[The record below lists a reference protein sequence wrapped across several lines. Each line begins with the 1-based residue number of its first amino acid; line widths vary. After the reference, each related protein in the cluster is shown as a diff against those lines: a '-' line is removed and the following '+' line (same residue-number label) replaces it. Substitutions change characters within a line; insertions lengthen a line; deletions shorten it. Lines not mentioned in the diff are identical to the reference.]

1 MKKYYCITI
10 LALLIVTLLQGYN
23 VSLQYKD
30 YIYNETDKIN
40 SALRISVDIEYA
52 IRAHKSYNPNK
63 DGKQRVYYKQMS
75 EEDFL
80 KAKPKKED
88 VIRFDEINVQDLRDK
103 GIAETE
109 AEAMGLL
116 TKDRTTAKGNPI
128 NLAKLSQ
135 IFKKN
140 LNEDFTYTLLILD
153 ENKKVIKSFGQ
164 TNNIESWQA
173 SKPIAIGLKP
183 VRFVQAVVDIT
194 PSSFIINSIWTL
206 ASTILLALIIVFCVG
221 YQMTAIRYKE
231 DLLRNREVSLHGTVH
246 DLKAPLASILLKLG
260 FIKDYIMDADLQ
272 EMITSSERQIKNLA
286 NTIKTI
292 LITSKASESK
302 LVINKEQIDIIEL
315 TKQAQEQIDIN
326 YASKPH
332 TIGIHDHR
340 EEKALVYADKYLI
353 ENVMH
358 NLMENAVKY
367 SDKEANVE
375 VNIKQD
381 EHFTI
386 ISVSDHGVGIDKK
399 YQKKIFEQFYR
410 IPATHHKSG
419 YGIGLAMVKYAVKA
433 HGGAIKVVSELGKG
447 STFTFTL
454 PLNEKQQIVMG
465 KEQDKTL

>member
-1 MKKYYCITI
+1 MKRYYSITI
-10 LALLIVTLLQGYN
+10 LAIIVITLLQGYN
-23 VSLQYKD
+23 ISLQYKD
-30 YIYNETDKIN
+30 YLHYKIEKIN
-40 SALRISVDIEYA
+40 SVFKVAIDEEYA
-52 IRAHKSYNPNK
+52 IRAHKNYNPHK
-63 DGKQRVYYKQMS
+63 DGKQRLYTKIMTD
-75 EEDFL
+75 EDFI

-88 VIRFDEINVQDLRDK
+88 VIRFDEINIQDLRDK

-116 TKDRTTAKGNPI
+116 TKDILTTKGNPI
-128 NLAKLSQ
+128 NLKKLSQ

-140 LNEDFTYTLLILD
+140 LNEDFSYTLLILD
-153 ENKKVIKSFGQ
+153 ENKKVIKSYGQ
-164 TNNIESWQA
+164 TKDIETWQA
-173 SKPIAIGLKP
+173 SKPIGIGLKP
-183 VRFVQAVVDIT
+183 IRFIQAKVDISS
-194 PSSFIINSIWTL
+194 SSFIRNSIETL
-206 ASTILLALIIVFCVG
+206 VATILLALIIVFCVG

-260 FIKDYIMDADLQ
+260 FIKDCIKDADLQ

-302 LVINKEQIDIIEL
+302 LVINKEQVDIIEL
-315 TKQAQEQIDIN
+315 TQQAQEQIDIN

-332 TIGIHDHR
+332 AIGIHDHR
-340 EEKALVYADKYLI
+340 EENALVYADKYLI

-433 HGGAIKVVSELGKG
+433 HGGTIKVVSEPGKG

-454 PLNEKQQIVMG
+454 PLN
-465 KEQDKTL
+465 

>member
-1 MKKYYCITI
+1 MKKYYCITL
-10 LALLIVTLLQGYN
+10 LAFIVVILLQGYN
-23 VSLQYKD
+23 ISLQYKG
-30 YIYNETDKIN
+30 YINNKTDKVN
-40 SALRISVDIEYA
+40 STLKIAIDEEYA
-52 IRAHKSYNPNK
+52 YRAHKNKFSQK

-80 KAKPKKED
+80 KAKPKKEN
-88 VIRFDEINVQDLRDK
+88 IINLDEINIQDLRVR

-109 AEAMGLL
+109 ADALGLL
-116 TKDRTTAKGNPI
+116 SKDIFTAKGNPI

-140 LNEDFTYTLLILD
+140 LNEGFTYTLLILD
-153 ENKKVIKSFGQ
+153 ENKKSIKSYGQ
-164 TNNIESWQA
+164 TKDIETWQA

-183 VRFVQAVVDIT
+183 IRFVQARVDIT

-221 YQMTAIRYKE
+221 YQMTAIRNKE

-260 FIKDYIMDADLQ
+260 FIKDYIKDADLQ

-302 LVINKEQIDIIEL
+302 LVINKEQVDIIEL
-315 TKQAQEQIDIN
+315 TQQAQEQIDIN

-332 TIGIHDHR
+332 AIGIHDHR

-386 ISVSDHGVGIDKK
+386 ISVSDHGVGIDRK

-410 IPATHHKSG
+410 IPATHHKNG

-433 HGGAIKVVSELGKG
+433 HGGTIKVVSELGKG

-454 PLNEKQQIVMG
+454 PLN
-465 KEQDKTL
+465 

>member
-10 LALLIVTLLQGYN
+10 LALLVVTLLQGYN
-23 VSLQYKD
+23 VSLQYKE
-30 YIYNETDKIN
+30 YTYKEIDKIN
-40 SALRISVDIEYA
+40 SALKVSVDEEYA
-52 IRAHKSYNPNK
+52 IRAHQNYNPHK
-63 DGKQRVYYKQMS
+63 DGKQRLYTKIMTD
-75 EEDFL
+75 EDFL

-88 VIRFDEINVQDLRDK
+88 VIRFDEINIQDLRDR

-116 TKDRTTAKGNPI
+116 TKDILTNKGNPI

-140 LNEDFTYTLLILD
+140 LNEDFSYTLLILD
-153 ENKKVIKSFGQ
+153 ENKKVIKSYGQ
-164 TNNIESWQA
+164 TKDIETWQA
-173 SKPIAIGLKP
+173 SKPIGIGLKP
-183 VRFVQAVVDIT
+183 IRFVQAKVDIT
-194 PSSFIINSIWTL
+194 PSSFIINSIETL
-206 ASTILLALIIVFCVG
+206 ISTILLALIIVFCVG

-260 FIKDYIMDADLQ
+260 FIKDSIKDADMQ
-272 EMITSSERQIKNLA
+272 EMISSSERQIKNLA

-302 LVINKEQIDIIEL
+302 LVINKEQVDIIEL
-315 TKQAQEQIDIN
+315 TQQAQEQIDIN

-332 TIGIHDHR
+332 AICIHDHR
-340 EEKALVYADKYLI
+340 EENALVYADKYLI

-386 ISVSDHGVGIDKK
+386 ISVSDHGVGIDRK

-433 HGGAIKVVSELGKG
+433 HGGTIKVVSEPGKG

-454 PLNEKQQIVMG
+454 PLN
-465 KEQDKTL
+465 

>member
-10 LALLIVTLLQGYN
+10 LALLVITLLQGYN
-23 VSLQYKD
+23 VSLQYKE
-30 YIYNETDKIN
+30 YTYKEIDKIN
-40 SALRISVDIEYA
+40 SALKVSVDEEYA
-52 IRAHKSYNPNK
+52 IRAHQNYNPHK
-63 DGKQRVYYKQMS
+63 DGKQRLYTKIMTD
-75 EEDFL
+75 EDFL

-88 VIRFDEINVQDLRDK
+88 VIRFDEINIQDLRDR

-116 TKDRTTAKGNPI
+116 TKDILTNKGNPI

-135 IFKKN
+135 ICKKN
-140 LNEDFTYTLLILD
+140 LNEGFTNTLLILD
-153 ENKKVIKSFGQ
+153 ENKKVIKSYGQ
-164 TNNIESWQA
+164 TKDIETWQA
-173 SKPIAIGLKP
+173 SKPIGIGLKP
-183 VRFVQAVVDIT
+183 IRFVQAKVNIT

-206 ASTILLALIIVFCVG
+206 ASTILLALIIIFCVG

-260 FIKDYIMDADLQ
+260 FIKDCIKDADLK

-292 LITSKASESK
+292 LITSKAGESK
-302 LVINKEQIDIIEL
+302 LVINKEQVDIIEL
-315 TKQAQEQIDIN
+315 TQQAQEQIDTN

-367 SDKEANVE
+367 SDKEANVD
-375 VNIKQD
+375 VNIKQN

-386 ISVSDHGVGIDKK
+386 ISVSDHGIGIDKK

-433 HGGAIKVVSELGKG
+433 HGGTIKVVSEPGKG

-454 PLNEKQQIVMG
+454 PLN
-465 KEQDKTL
+465 

>member
-1 MKKYYCITI
+1 MKRYYSITI
-10 LALLIVTLLQGYN
+10 LAIIVITLLQGYN
-23 VSLQYKD
+23 ISLQYKD
-30 YIYNETDKIN
+30 YLHYKIEKIN
-40 SALRISVDIEYA
+40 SVFKVAIDEEYA
-52 IRAHKSYNPNK
+52 IRAHKNYNPHK
-63 DGKQRVYYKQMS
+63 DGKQRLYTKLMTD
-75 EEDFL
+75 EDFI

-88 VIRFDEINVQDLRDK
+88 IIDFDEINIQDLRDK

-116 TKDRTTAKGNPI
+116 TKDILTTKGNPI
-128 NLAKLSQ
+128 NLKKLSQ

-140 LNEDFTYTLLILD
+140 LNEDFSYTLLILD
-153 ENKKVIKSFGQ
+153 ENKKVIKSYGQ
-164 TNNIESWQA
+164 TKDIETWQA
-173 SKPIAIGLKP
+173 SKPIGIGLKP
-183 VRFVQAVVDIT
+183 IRFVQAKVDIT
-194 PSSFIINSIWTL
+194 PSSFIINSIETL
-206 ASTILLALIIVFCVG
+206 ISTILLALIIVFCVG

-260 FIKDYIMDADLQ
+260 FIKDCIKDADLQ
-272 EMITSSERQIKNLA
+272 EMIASSERQIKNLA

-302 LVINKEQIDIIEL
+302 LVINKEQVNIIEL
-315 TKQAQEQIDIN
+315 TQQAQEQIDIN

-332 TIGIHDHR
+332 AIGIHDHR
-340 EEKALVYADKYLI
+340 EENALVYADKYLI

-381 EHFTI
+381 EHFII

-433 HGGAIKVVSELGKG
+433 HGGTIKVVSELGKG

-454 PLNEKQQIVMG
+454 PLN
-465 KEQDKTL
+465 

>member
-10 LALLIVTLLQGYN
+10 LALLVVTLLQGYN
-23 VSLQYKD
+23 VSLQYKE
-30 YIYNETDKIN
+30 YTYKEIDKIN
-40 SALRISVDIEYA
+40 SALKVSVDEEYA
-52 IRAHKSYNPNK
+52 IRAHQIYNPHK

-88 VIRFDEINVQDLRDK
+88 VIRFDEINIQDLRDR

-116 TKDRTTAKGNPI
+116 TKDMLTAKGNPI

-140 LNEDFTYTLLILD
+140 LDENFAYTLLILD
-153 ENKKVIKSFGQ
+153 ENKKTIKSHGP
-164 TNNIESWQA
+164 TKDIDSWQA

-183 VRFVQAVVDIT
+183 IRFVQAVVDIT

-260 FIKDYIMDADLQ
+260 FIKDCIKDADLQ

-302 LVINKEQIDIIEL
+302 LVINKEQVDIIEL
-315 TKQAQEQIDIN
+315 TQQAQEQIDTN

-332 TIGIHDHR
+332 AIGIHDHR
-340 EEKALVYADKYLI
+340 EENALVYADKYLI

-433 HGGAIKVVSELGKG
+433 HGGTIKVESELGKG

-454 PLNEKQQIVMG
+454 PLN
-465 KEQDKTL
+465 

>member
-1 MKKYYCITI
+1 MII
-10 LALLIVTLLQGYN
+10 TLLQGYN
-23 VSLQYKD
+23 ISLQHKN
-30 YIYNETDKIN
+30 YIFNETDKIN
-40 SALRISVDIEYA
+40 SELKVTVDEEYA
-52 IRAHKSYNPNK
+52 IRAYQNYTQYK
-63 DGKQRVYYKQMS
+63 DGKQRLYYKDMS

-88 VIRFDEINVQDLRDK
+88 IININEINIQELRDK
-103 GIAETE
+103 GIVETE

-116 TKDRTTAKGNPI
+116 TKDRLTAKGNPI
-128 NLAKLSQ
+128 NLKKLSQ

-140 LNEDFTYTLLILD
+140 LNEDFSYTLLILD
-153 ENKKVIKSFGQ
+153 ENKKVIKSYGQ
-164 TNNIESWQA
+164 TKDIETWQA

-183 VRFVQAVVDIT
+183 IRFVQAKVDIT
-194 PSSFIINSIWTL
+194 PSSFIRNSIETL
-206 ASTILLALIIVFCVG
+206 ISTILLALIIVFCVG

-260 FIKDYIMDADLQ
+260 FIKDSIKDADLQ
-272 EMITSSERQIKNLA
+272 EMIDSSERQIKNLA

-332 TIGIHDHR
+332 AIGIHDHR
-340 EEKALVYADKYLI
+340 EENALVYADKYLI

-419 YGIGLAMVKYAVKA
+419 YGIGLAMVKYALKA
-433 HGGAIKVVSELGKG
+433 HGGTIKVVSELGKG

-454 PLNEKQQIVMG
+454 PLNEKQ
-465 KEQDKTL
+465 

>member
-10 LALLIVTLLQGYN
+10 LALLVVTLLQGYN
-23 VSLQYKD
+23 VSLQYKE
-30 YIYNETDKIN
+30 YTYKEIDKIN
-40 SALRISVDIEYA
+40 SALKVSVDEEYA
-52 IRAHKSYNPNK
+52 IRAHQNYNPHK
-63 DGKQRVYYKQMS
+63 DGKQRLYTKIMTD
-75 EEDFL
+75 EDFL

-88 VIRFDEINVQDLRDK
+88 VIRFDEINIQDLRDR

-116 TKDRTTAKGNPI
+116 TKDILTNKGNPI

-140 LNEDFTYTLLILD
+140 LNEDFSYTLLILD
-153 ENKKVIKSFGQ
+153 ENKKVIKSYGQ
-164 TNNIESWQA
+164 TKDIETWQA

-183 VRFVQAVVDIT
+183 IRFVQARVDIT
-194 PSSFIINSIWTL
+194 PSSFIINSIETL
-206 ASTILLALIIVFCVG
+206 ISTILLALIIVFCVG

-260 FIKDYIMDADLQ
+260 FIKDSIKDADLQ
-272 EMITSSERQIKNLA
+272 EMIASSERQIKNLA

-302 LVINKEQIDIIEL
+302 LVINKEQVDIIEL
-315 TKQAQEQIDIN
+315 TQQAQEQIDIN

-332 TIGIHDHR
+332 AIGIHDHR
-340 EEKALVYADKYLI
+340 EENALVYADKYLI

-433 HGGAIKVVSELGKG
+433 HGGTIKVVSEPGKG

-454 PLNEKQQIVMG
+454 PLN
-465 KEQDKTL
+465 

>member
-10 LALLIVTLLQGYN
+10 LALLVVTLLQGYN
-23 VSLQYKD
+23 MSLQYKD
-30 YIYNETDKIN
+30 YIYYETDKTN
-40 SALRISVDIEYA
+40 SVLKVSVDEEYA
-52 IRAHKSYNPNK
+52 IRAHKDYNPHK
-63 DGKQRVYYKQMS
+63 DGKQRLYTKIMTN
-75 EEDFL
+75 EDFI

-88 VIRFDEINVQDLRDK
+88 VIRFDEINIQDLRDK
-103 GIAETE
+103 GVIETE
-109 AEAMGLL
+109 DEAMGLL
-116 TKDRTTAKGNPI
+116 TKDILTTKGNPI
-128 NLAKLSQ
+128 NINKLSQ

-153 ENKKVIKSFGQ
+153 ENKKVIKSYGQ
-164 TNNIESWQA
+164 TKDIESWQA

-183 VRFVQAVVDIT
+183 IRFVQARVDIT

-231 DLLRNREVSLHGTVH
+231 DLQRNREVSLHGTVH

-260 FIKDYIMDADLQ
+260 FIKDCIKDADLQ
-272 EMITSSERQIKNLA
+272 EMIASSERQIKNLA
-286 NTIKTI
+286 NTIKTM

-302 LVINKEQIDIIEL
+302 LVINKEQVDIIEL
-315 TKQAQEQIDIN
+315 TQQAQEQIDIN

-332 TIGIHDHR
+332 AIGIHDHR
-340 EEKALVYADKYLI
+340 EENALVYADKYLI

-433 HGGAIKVVSELGKG
+433 HGGTIKVVSEPGKG

-454 PLNEKQQIVMG
+454 PLN
-465 KEQDKTL
+465 

>member
-10 LALLIVTLLQGYN
+10 LALLVVTLLQGYN
-23 VSLQYKD
+23 VSLQYKE
-30 YIYNETDKIN
+30 YTYKEIDKIN
-40 SALRISVDIEYA
+40 SALKVSVDEEYA
-52 IRAHKSYNPNK
+52 IRAYQNYTQYK
-63 DGKQRVYYKQMS
+63 DGKQRLYYKDMS

-88 VIRFDEINVQDLRDK
+88 IININEINIQELRDK
-103 GIAETE
+103 GIVETE

-116 TKDRTTAKGNPI
+116 TKDRLTAKGNPI
-128 NLAKLSQ
+128 NLKKLSQ

-140 LNEDFTYTLLILD
+140 LNEDFSYTLLILD
-153 ENKKVIKSFGQ
+153 ENKKVIKSYGQ
-164 TNNIESWQA
+164 TKDIETWQA
-173 SKPIAIGLKP
+173 SKPIGIGLKP
-183 VRFVQAVVDIT
+183 IRFVQAKVDIT
-194 PSSFIINSIWTL
+194 PSSFIINSIETL
-206 ASTILLALIIVFCVG
+206 ISTILLALIIVFCVG

-260 FIKDYIMDADLQ
+260 FIKDYIKDADLQ
-272 EMITSSERQIKNLA
+272 EMIASSERQIKNLA

-332 TIGIHDHR
+332 AIGIHDHR
-340 EEKALVYADKYLI
+340 EENALVYADKYLI

-433 HGGAIKVVSELGKG
+433 HGGTIKVVSELGKG

-454 PLNEKQQIVMG
+454 PLN
-465 KEQDKTL
+465 

>member
-1 MKKYYCITI
+1 MKKYYYITI
-10 LALLIVTLLQGYN
+10 LAIIIITLLQGYN
-23 VSLQYKD
+23 ISLQHKN
-30 YIYNETDKIN
+30 YIFNETDKIN
-40 SALRISVDIEYA
+40 SELKVTVDEEYA
-52 IRAHKSYNPNK
+52 IRAYQNYTQYK
-63 DGKQRVYYKQMS
+63 DGKQRLYYKDMS

-88 VIRFDEINVQDLRDK
+88 IININEINIQELRDK
-103 GIAETE
+103 GIVETE

-116 TKDRTTAKGNPI
+116 TKDRLTAKGNPI
-128 NLAKLSQ
+128 NLKKLSQ

-140 LNEDFTYTLLILD
+140 LNEDFSYTLLILD
-153 ENKKVIKSFGQ
+153 ENKKVIKSYGQ
-164 TNNIESWQA
+164 TKDIETWQA

-183 VRFVQAVVDIT
+183 IRFVQAKVDIT
-194 PSSFIINSIWTL
+194 PSSFIRNSIETL
-206 ASTILLALIIVFCVG
+206 ISTILLALIIVFCVG

-260 FIKDYIMDADLQ
+260 FIKDSIKDADLQ
-272 EMITSSERQIKNLA
+272 EMIDSSERQIKNLA

-332 TIGIHDHR
+332 AIGIHDHR
-340 EEKALVYADKYLI
+340 EENALVYADKYLI

-433 HGGAIKVVSELGKG
+433 HGGTIKVVSELGKG

-454 PLNEKQQIVMG
+454 PLNEKQ
-465 KEQDKTL
+465 

>member
-10 LALLIVTLLQGYN
+10 LALIVVTLLQGYN
-23 VSLQYKD
+23 VSLQYKE
-30 YIYNETDKIN
+30 YIYKEIDKIN
-40 SALRISVDIEYA
+40 SALKVSVDEEYA
-52 IRAHKSYNPNK
+52 IRAHQNYNPHK
-63 DGKQRVYYKQMS
+63 DGKQRLYTKIMTD
-75 EEDFL
+75 EDFL

-88 VIRFDEINVQDLRDK
+88 VIRFDEINIQDLRDR

-116 TKDRTTAKGNPI
+116 TKDILTNKGNPI

-140 LNEDFTYTLLILD
+140 LNEDFSYTLLILN
-153 ENKKVIKSFGQ
+153 ENKKVIKSYGQ
-164 TNNIESWQA
+164 TKDIETWQA
-173 SKPIAIGLKP
+173 SKPIGIGLKP
-183 VRFVQAVVDIT
+183 IRFVQAKVNRT

-206 ASTILLALIIVFCVG
+206 ASTILLALIIIFCVG

-260 FIKDYIMDADLQ
+260 FIKDSIKDADLQ
-272 EMITSSERQIKNLA
+272 EMIASSERQIQNLA

-302 LVINKEQIDIIEL
+302 LIINKEQVDIIEL
-315 TKQAQEQIDIN
+315 TQQAQEQIDIN

-332 TIGIHDHR
+332 AIGIHDHR
-340 EEKALVYADKYLI
+340 EENALVYADKYLI

-367 SDKEANVE
+367 SDKEANVDID
-375 VNIKQD
+375 IKQD

-433 HGGAIKVVSELGKG
+433 HGGTIKVVSEPGKG

-454 PLNEKQQIVMG
+454 PLN
-465 KEQDKTL
+465 

>member
-1 MKKYYCITI
+1 MKKYYYITI
-10 LALLIVTLLQGYN
+10 LALLVVTLLQGYN
-23 VSLQYKD
+23 VSLQYKE
-30 YIYNETDKIN
+30 YTYKEIDKIN
-40 SALRISVDIEYA
+40 SALKVSVDEEYA
-52 IRAHKSYNPNK
+52 IRAHQIYNPHK

-88 VIRFDEINVQDLRDK
+88 VIRFDEINIQDLRDR

-116 TKDRTTAKGNPI
+116 TKDMLTAKGNPI

-140 LNEDFTYTLLILD
+140 LDENFAYTLLILD
-153 ENKKVIKSFGQ
+153 ENKKTIKSHGP
-164 TNNIESWQA
+164 TKDIDSWQA
-173 SKPIAIGLKP
+173 NKPIAIGLKP
-183 VRFVQAVVDIT
+183 IRFVQAVVDIT
-194 PSSFIINSIWTL
+194 PSSFITNSIWTL

-221 YQMTAIRYKE
+221 YQMTAIRNKE

-260 FIKDYIMDADLQ
+260 FIKDCIKDADLQ
-272 EMITSSERQIKNLA
+272 EMIASSERQIKNLA

-302 LVINKEQIDIIEL
+302 LVINKEQVDIIDL
-315 TKQAQEQIDIN
+315 TQQAKEQIDIN
-326 YASKPH
+326 YACKPH
-332 TIGIHDHR
+332 AIGIHDHR
-340 EEKALVYADKYLI
+340 EENALVYADKYLI

-386 ISVSDHGVGIDKK
+386 ISVSDHGVGIDRK

-433 HGGAIKVVSELGKG
+433 HGGTIKVVSELGKG

-454 PLNEKQQIVMG
+454 PLN
-465 KEQDKTL
+465 

>member
-10 LALLIVTLLQGYN
+10 LALLVVTLLQGYN
-23 VSLQYKD
+23 VSLQYKE
-30 YIYNETDKIN
+30 YTYKEIDKIN
-40 SALRISVDIEYA
+40 SALKVSVDEEYA
-52 IRAHKSYNPNK
+52 IRAHQNYNPHK
-63 DGKQRVYYKQMS
+63 DGKQRLYTKIMTD
-75 EEDFL
+75 EDFL

-88 VIRFDEINVQDLRDK
+88 VIRFDEINIQDLRDR

-116 TKDRTTAKGNPI
+116 TKDILTNKGNPI

-140 LNEDFTYTLLILD
+140 LNEGFTNTLLILD
-153 ENKKVIKSFGQ
+153 ENKKVIKSYGQ
-164 TNNIESWQA
+164 TKDIETWQA
-173 SKPIAIGLKP
+173 SKPIGIGLKP
-183 VRFVQAVVDIT
+183 IRFVQAKVNIT

-206 ASTILLALIIVFCVG
+206 ASTVLLALIIIFCVG

-260 FIKDYIMDADLQ
+260 FIKDYIKDADLQ

-302 LVINKEQIDIIEL
+302 LVINKEQVDIIEL
-315 TKQAQEQIDIN
+315 TQQAQEQIDIN

-340 EEKALVYADKYLI
+340 EENALVYADKYLI

-375 VNIKQD
+375 VNIKQN

-433 HGGAIKVVSELGKG
+433 HGGTIKVVSEPGKG

-454 PLNEKQQIVMG
+454 PFN
-465 KEQDKTL
+465 

>member
-1 MKKYYCITI
+1 MKKYYCITL
-10 LALLIVTLLQGYN
+10 LAFIVVILLQGYN
-23 VSLQYKD
+23 ISLQYKG
-30 YIYNETDKIN
+30 YINNKTDKVN
-40 SALRISVDIEYA
+40 STLKIAIDEEYA
-52 IRAHKSYNPNK
+52 YRAHKNKFSQK

-80 KAKPKKED
+80 KAKPKKEN
-88 VIRFDEINVQDLRDK
+88 IINLDEINIQDLRVR

-109 AEAMGLL
+109 ADALGLL
-116 TKDRTTAKGNPI
+116 SKDIFTAKGNPI

-140 LNEDFTYTLLILD
+140 LNEGFTYTLLILD
-153 ENKKVIKSFGQ
+153 ENKKSIKSYGQ
-164 TNNIESWQA
+164 TKDIETWQA

-183 VRFVQAVVDIT
+183 IRFVQAKVDIT
-194 PSSFIINSIWTL
+194 PSSFIRNSIETL
-206 ASTILLALIIVFCVG
+206 ISTILLALIIVFCVG
-221 YQMTAIRYKE
+221 YQMTAIRSKE

-286 NTIKTI
+286 NAIKTI

-332 TIGIHDHR
+332 AIGIHDHR
-340 EEKALVYADKYLI
+340 EENALVYADKYLI

-433 HGGAIKVVSELGKG
+433 HGGTIKVVSELGKG

-454 PLNEKQQIVMG
+454 PLN
-465 KEQDKTL
+465 

>member
-10 LALLIVTLLQGYN
+10 LALLVVTLLQGYN
-23 VSLQYKD
+23 VSLQYKE
-30 YIYNETDKIN
+30 YTYKEIDKIN
-40 SALRISVDIEYA
+40 SALKVSVDEEYA
-52 IRAHKSYNPNK
+52 IRAHQNYNPHK
-63 DGKQRVYYKQMS
+63 DGKQRLYTKIMTD
-75 EEDFL
+75 EDFI

-88 VIRFDEINVQDLRDK
+88 VIRFDEINIQDLRDK
-103 GIAETE
+103 GIIETE

-116 TKDRTTAKGNPI
+116 TKDILTTKGNPI
-128 NLAKLSQ
+128 NINKLSQ

-140 LNEDFTYTLLILD
+140 LNEGFTYTLLILD
-153 ENKKVIKSFGQ
+153 ENKKVIKSYGQ
-164 TNNIESWQA
+164 TKDIESWQA
-173 SKPIAIGLKP
+173 SKPIAIGLKSI
-183 VRFVQAVVDIT
+183 RFVQAKVDIT
-194 PSSFIINSIWTL
+194 PSSFIINSIETL
-206 ASTILLALIIVFCVG
+206 ISTILLALIIVFCVG

-260 FIKDYIMDADLQ
+260 FIKDYIKDADLQ

-302 LVINKEQIDIIEL
+302 LVINKEQVDIIEL
-315 TKQAQEQIDIN
+315 TQQAQEQIDTN

-332 TIGIHDHR
+332 AIGIHDHR
-340 EEKALVYADKYLI
+340 EENAPVYADKYLI
-353 ENVMH
+353 GNVMH

-367 SDKEANVE
+367 SDKEANVD

-433 HGGAIKVVSELGKG
+433 HGGTIKVVSELGKG

-454 PLNEKQQIVMG
+454 PLN
-465 KEQDKTL
+465 

>member
-1 MKKYYCITI
+1 MKRYYSITI
-10 LALLIVTLLQGYN
+10 LAIIVITLLQGYN
-23 VSLQYKD
+23 ISLQYKD
-30 YIYNETDKIN
+30 YLHYKIEKIN
-40 SALRISVDIEYA
+40 SVFKVAIDEEYA
-52 IRAHKSYNPNK
+52 IRAHKNYNPHK
-63 DGKQRVYYKQMS
+63 DGKQRLYTKLMTD
-75 EEDFL
+75 EDFI

-88 VIRFDEINVQDLRDK
+88 IIVFDEINIQDLRDK

-116 TKDRTTAKGNPI
+116 TKDILTTKGNPI
-128 NLAKLSQ
+128 NLKKLSQ

-140 LNEDFTYTLLILD
+140 LNEDFSYTLLILD
-153 ENKKVIKSFGQ
+153 ENKKVIKSYGQ
-164 TNNIESWQA
+164 TKDIETWQA
-173 SKPIAIGLKP
+173 SKPIGIGLKP
-183 VRFVQAVVDIT
+183 IRFVQAKVDIT
-194 PSSFIINSIWTL
+194 PSSFIINSIETL
-206 ASTILLALIIVFCVG
+206 ISSILLALIIVFCVG

-260 FIKDYIMDADLQ
+260 FIKDCIKDADLQ

-302 LVINKEQIDIIEL
+302 LVINKEQVDIIEL
-315 TKQAQEQIDIN
+315 TQQAQEQIDIN

-332 TIGIHDHR
+332 AIGIHDHR
-340 EEKALVYADKYLI
+340 EENALVYADKYLI

-433 HGGAIKVVSELGKG
+433 HGGTIKVVSEPGKG

-454 PLNEKQQIVMG
+454 PLN
-465 KEQDKTL
+465 

>member
-1 MKKYYCITI
+1 MKKYYYITI
-10 LALLIVTLLQGYN
+10 LALLVVTLLQGYN
-23 VSLQYKD
+23 VSLQYKE
-30 YIYNETDKIN
+30 YTYKEIDKIN
-40 SALRISVDIEYA
+40 SALKVSVDEEYA
-52 IRAHKSYNPNK
+52 IRAHQIYNPHK

-88 VIRFDEINVQDLRDK
+88 VIRFDEINIQDLRDR

-116 TKDRTTAKGNPI
+116 TKDMLTAKGNPI

-140 LNEDFTYTLLILD
+140 LDENFAYTLLILD
-153 ENKKVIKSFGQ
+153 ENKKTIKSHGP
-164 TNNIESWQA
+164 TKDIDSWQA

-183 VRFVQAVVDIT
+183 IRFVQAVVDIT
-194 PSSFIINSIWTL
+194 PSSFITNSIWTL

-260 FIKDYIMDADLQ
+260 FIKDCIKDADLQ

-332 TIGIHDHR
+332 AIGIHDHR
-340 EEKALVYADKYLI
+340 EENALVYADKYLI

-433 HGGAIKVVSELGKG
+433 HGGTIKVVSELGKG

-454 PLNEKQQIVMG
+454 PLN
-465 KEQDKTL
+465 

>member
-10 LALLIVTLLQGYN
+10 LALLVVTLLQGYN
-23 VSLQYKD
+23 VSLQYKE
-30 YIYNETDKIN
+30 YTYKEIDKIN
-40 SALRISVDIEYA
+40 SALKVSVDEEYA
-52 IRAHKSYNPNK
+52 IRAHQIYNPHK

-88 VIRFDEINVQDLRDK
+88 VIRFDEINIQDLRDR

-116 TKDRTTAKGNPI
+116 TKDMLTAKGNPI

-140 LNEDFTYTLLILD
+140 LDENFAYTLLILD
-153 ENKKVIKSFGQ
+153 ENKKTIKSHGP
-164 TNNIESWQA
+164 TKDIDSWQA

-194 PSSFIINSIWTL
+194 PSSFITNSIWTL

-221 YQMTAIRYKE
+221 YQMTAIRNKE

-260 FIKDYIMDADLQ
+260 FIKDCIKDADLQ
-272 EMITSSERQIKNLA
+272 EMIASSERQIKNLA

-302 LVINKEQIDIIEL
+302 LVINKEQVDIIEL
-315 TKQAQEQIDIN
+315 TQQAKEQIDIN
-326 YASKPH
+326 YACKPH
-332 TIGIHDHR
+332 AIGIHDHR
-340 EEKALVYADKYLI
+340 EENALVYADKYLI

-433 HGGAIKVVSELGKG
+433 HGGTIKVVSELGKG

-454 PLNEKQQIVMG
+454 PLN
-465 KEQDKTL
+465 

>member
-1 MKKYYCITI
+1 MKRYYSITI
-10 LALLIVTLLQGYN
+10 LAIIVITLLQGYN
-23 VSLQYKD
+23 ISLQYKD
-30 YIYNETDKIN
+30 YLHYKIEKIN
-40 SALRISVDIEYA
+40 SIFKVAIDEEYA
-52 IRAHKSYNPNK
+52 IRAHKNK
-63 DGKQRVYYKQMS
+63 HSHNDGKQRVYYKEMT

-88 VIRFDEINVQDLRDK
+88 IIDFDEINIQDLRDK

-116 TKDRTTAKGNPI
+116 TKDILTTKGNPI
-128 NLAKLSQ
+128 NLKKLSQ

-140 LNEDFTYTLLILD
+140 LNEDFSYTLLILD
-153 ENKKVIKSFGQ
+153 ENKKVIKSYGQ
-164 TNNIESWQA
+164 TKDIETWQA

-183 VRFVQAVVDIT
+183 IRFVQARVDIT
-194 PSSFIINSIWTL
+194 PSSFIINSIETL
-206 ASTILLALIIVFCVG
+206 ISTILLALIIVFCVG

-260 FIKDYIMDADLQ
+260 FIKDSIKDADLQ
-272 EMITSSERQIKNLA
+272 EMIASSERQIKNLA

-302 LVINKEQIDIIEL
+302 LVINKEQVDIIEL

-332 TIGIHDHR
+332 AIGIHDHR
-340 EEKALVYADKYLI
+340 EENALVYADKYLI

-386 ISVSDHGVGIDKK
+386 ISVSDHGVL
-399 YQKKIFEQFYR
+399 R
-410 IPATHHKSG
+410 P
-419 YGIGLAMVKYAVKA
+419 
-433 HGGAIKVVSELGKG
+433 
-447 STFTFTL
+447 
-454 PLNEKQQIVMG
+454 
-465 KEQDKTL
+465 

>member
-1 MKKYYCITI
+1 MKKYYSITI
-10 LALLIVTLLQGYN
+10 LAFIVITLLQGYN
-23 VSLQYKD
+23 ISLQYKD
-30 YIYNETDKIN
+30 YIYNETDRIN
-40 SALRISVDIEYA
+40 SVLKVAVDEEYA
-52 IRAHKSYNPNK
+52 VRAHKNDKSHK
-63 DGKQRVYYKQMS
+63 DGKQRAFYKVMT
-75 EEDFL
+75 EKDFL
-80 KAKPKKED
+80 KAAPQKED
-88 VIRFDEINVQDLRDK
+88 IIDFNEINIQDLRDK
-103 GIAETE
+103 GIIETE

-116 TKDRTTAKGNPI
+116 TKDRLTTKGNPI

-140 LNEDFTYTLLILD
+140 LNEDFTNTLLILD
-153 ENKKVIKSFGQ
+153 ENKKVIKSYGQ
-164 TNNIESWQA
+164 TKDIETWQA

-183 VRFVQAVVDIT
+183 VRFVQAKVDIT
-194 PSSFIINSIWTL
+194 PSSFIINSIETL
-206 ASTILLALIIVFCVG
+206 ISTILLALIIVFCVG

-260 FIKDYIMDADLQ
+260 FIQDCIKDADLK

-332 TIGIHDHR
+332 AIGIHDHR

-367 SDKEANVE
+367 SDREANVD

-386 ISVSDHGVGIDKK
+386 ISVSDHGVGIDNK

-433 HGGAIKVVSELGKG
+433 HGGTIKVVSELGKG

-454 PLNEKQQIVMG
+454 PLN
-465 KEQDKTL
+465 

>member
-1 MKKYYCITI
+1 MII
-10 LALLIVTLLQGYN
+10 TLLQGYN
-23 VSLQYKD
+23 ISLQHKN
-30 YIYNETDKIN
+30 YIFNETDKIN
-40 SALRISVDIEYA
+40 SELKVTVDEEYA
-52 IRAHKSYNPNK
+52 IRAYQNYTQYK
-63 DGKQRVYYKQMS
+63 DGKQRLYYKDMS

-88 VIRFDEINVQDLRDK
+88 IININEINIQELRDK
-103 GIAETE
+103 GIVETE

-116 TKDRTTAKGNPI
+116 TKDRLTAKGNPI
-128 NLAKLSQ
+128 NLKKLSQ

-140 LNEDFTYTLLILD
+140 LNEDFSYTLLILD
-153 ENKKVIKSFGQ
+153 ENKKVIKSYGQ
-164 TNNIESWQA
+164 TKDIETWQA

-183 VRFVQAVVDIT
+183 IRFVQAKVDIT
-194 PSSFIINSIWTL
+194 PSSFIRNSIETL
-206 ASTILLALIIVFCVG
+206 ISTILLALIIVFCVG

-260 FIKDYIMDADLQ
+260 FIKDSIKDADLQ
-272 EMITSSERQIKNLA
+272 EMIDSSERQIKNLT

-332 TIGIHDHR
+332 AIGIHDHR
-340 EEKALVYADKYLI
+340 EENALVYADKYLI

-433 HGGAIKVVSELGKG
+433 HGGTIKVVSELGKG

-454 PLNEKQQIVMG
+454 NEKQ
-465 KEQDKTL
+465 

>member
-10 LALLIVTLLQGYN
+10 LALLVVTLLQGYN
-23 VSLQYKD
+23 VSLQYKE
-30 YIYNETDKIN
+30 YTYKEIDKIN
-40 SALRISVDIEYA
+40 SALKVSVDEEYA
-52 IRAHKSYNPNK
+52 IRAHQIYNPHK

-80 KAKPKKED
+80 KAKPKKEE
-88 VIRFDEINVQDLRDK
+88 VIRFDEINIQDLRDR

-116 TKDRTTAKGNPI
+116 TKDMLTAKGNPI

-140 LNEDFTYTLLILD
+140 LDENFAYTLLILD
-153 ENKKVIKSFGQ
+153 ENKKTIKSHGP
-164 TNNIESWQA
+164 TKDIESWQA

-221 YQMTAIRYKE
+221 YQMTAIRNKE

-260 FIKDYIMDADLQ
+260 FIKDYIKDADLQ

-302 LVINKEQIDIIEL
+302 LVINKEQVDIIEL
-315 TKQAQEQIDIN
+315 TQQAQEQIDTN

-332 TIGIHDHR
+332 AIGIHDHR
-340 EEKALVYADKYLI
+340 EENAPVYADKYLI
-353 ENVMH
+353 GNVMH

-367 SDKEANVE
+367 SDKEANVD

-433 HGGAIKVVSELGKG
+433 HGGTIKVVSELGKG

-454 PLNEKQQIVMG
+454 PFN
-465 KEQDKTL
+465 

>member
-1 MKKYYCITI
+1 MKRYYSITI
-10 LALLIVTLLQGYN
+10 LAIIVITLLQGYN
-23 VSLQYKD
+23 ISLQYKD
-30 YIYNETDKIN
+30 YLHYKIEKIN
-40 SALRISVDIEYA
+40 SVFKVSIDEEYA
-52 IRAHKSYNPNK
+52 IRAQENYNPHK
-63 DGKQRVYYKQMS
+63 DGKQRLYYKDMS

-88 VIRFDEINVQDLRDK
+88 IININEINIQELRDK
-103 GIAETE
+103 GIVETE

-116 TKDRTTAKGNPI
+116 TKDRLTVKGNPI

-140 LNEDFTYTLLILD
+140 LDEDFSYTLLILD
-153 ENKKVIKSFGQ
+153 ENKKVIKSYGQ
-164 TNNIESWQA
+164 TKNIESWQA

-183 VRFVQAVVDIT
+183 IRFVQARVDIT
-194 PSSFIINSIWTL
+194 PSSFIINSIETL
-206 ASTILLALIIVFCVG
+206 ISTILLALIIVFCVG

-260 FIKDYIMDADLQ
+260 FIKDCIKDADLQ

-315 TKQAQEQIDIN
+315 TQQAQEQIDIN

-332 TIGIHDHR
+332 AIGIHDHR
-340 EEKALVYADKYLI
+340 EENALVYADKYLI

-433 HGGAIKVVSELGKG
+433 HGGTIKVVSEPGKG

-454 PLNEKQQIVMG
+454 PLN
-465 KEQDKTL
+465 

>member
-1 MKKYYCITI
+1 MKRYYSITI
-10 LALLIVTLLQGYN
+10 LAIIVITLLQGYN
-23 VSLQYKD
+23 ISLQYKD
-30 YIYNETDKIN
+30 YLHYKIEKIN
-40 SALRISVDIEYA
+40 SVFKVAIDEEYA
-52 IRAHKSYNPNK
+52 IRAHKDYNPHK
-63 DGKQRVYYKQMS
+63 DGKQRFYYKNMP
-75 EEDFL
+75 EEDLL

-88 VIRFDEINVQDLRDK
+88 IIDFNEINIQELRDK
-103 GIAETE
+103 GIVETE

-116 TKDRTTAKGNPI
+116 TKDRLTAKGNPI
-128 NLAKLSQ
+128 NLKKLSQ

-153 ENKKVIKSFGQ
+153 ENKKVIKSYGQ
-164 TNNIESWQA
+164 TKDIETWQA

-183 VRFVQAVVDIT
+183 IRFVQARVDIT

-206 ASTILLALIIVFCVG
+206 ASTILLAFIIVFCVG
-221 YQMTAIRYKE
+221 YQMTAIRNKE

-260 FIKDYIMDADLQ
+260 FIKDCIKDADLQ
-272 EMITSSERQIKNLA
+272 EMIASSERQIKNLA

-302 LVINKEQIDIIEL
+302 LVINKEQVDIIEL
-315 TKQAQEQIDIN
+315 TQQAQEQIDIN

-340 EEKALVYADKYLI
+340 EENALVYADKYLI

-367 SDKEANVE
+367 SDKEANVD

-433 HGGAIKVVSELGKG
+433 HGGTIKVVSEPGKG

-454 PLNEKQQIVMG
+454 PLN
-465 KEQDKTL
+465 

>member
-1 MKKYYCITI
+1 MKKYYYITI
-10 LALLIVTLLQGYN
+10 LALLVVALLQGYN
-23 VSLQYKD
+23 VSLQYKE
-30 YIYNETDKIN
+30 YTYKEIDKIN
-40 SALRISVDIEYA
+40 SALKVSVDEEYA
-52 IRAHKSYNPNK
+52 IRAHQIYNPHK

-88 VIRFDEINVQDLRDK
+88 VIRFDEINIQDLRDR

-116 TKDRTTAKGNPI
+116 TKDMLTAKGNPI

-140 LNEDFTYTLLILD
+140 LDENFAYTLLILD
-153 ENKKVIKSFGQ
+153 ENKKTIKSHGP
-164 TNNIESWQA
+164 TKDIDSWQA

-194 PSSFIINSIWTL
+194 PSSFITNSIWTL

-221 YQMTAIRYKE
+221 YQMTAIRNKE

-260 FIKDYIMDADLQ
+260 FIKDCIKDADLQ

-302 LVINKEQIDIIEL
+302 LVINKEQVDIIEL
-315 TKQAQEQIDIN
+315 TQQAQEQIDTN

-332 TIGIHDHR
+332 AIGIHDHR
-340 EEKALVYADKYLI
+340 EENALVYADKYLI

-433 HGGAIKVVSELGKG
+433 HGGTIKVVSELGKG

-454 PLNEKQQIVMG
+454 PLN
-465 KEQDKTL
+465 

>member
-10 LALLIVTLLQGYN
+10 LAIIIITLLQGYN
-23 VSLQYKD
+23 ISLQHKN
-30 YIYNETDKIN
+30 YIFNETDKIN
-40 SALRISVDIEYA
+40 SEQKVTVDEEYA
-52 IRAHKSYNPNK
+52 IRAYQNYTQYK
-63 DGKQRVYYKQMS
+63 DGKQRLYYKDMS

-88 VIRFDEINVQDLRDK
+88 IININEINIQELRDK
-103 GIAETE
+103 GIVETE

-116 TKDRTTAKGNPI
+116 TKDRLTAKGNPI
-128 NLAKLSQ
+128 NLKKLSQ

-140 LNEDFTYTLLILD
+140 LNEDFSYTLLILD
-153 ENKKVIKSFGQ
+153 ENKKVIKSYGQ
-164 TNNIESWQA
+164 TKDIETWQA
-173 SKPIAIGLKP
+173 SKPIGIGLKP
-183 VRFVQAVVDIT
+183 IRFVQAKVDIT
-194 PSSFIINSIWTL
+194 PSSFIINSIETL
-206 ASTILLALIIVFCVG
+206 ISTILLALIIVFCVG
-221 YQMTAIRYKE
+221 YQMTAIRNKE

-260 FIKDYIMDADLQ
+260 FIKDYIKDADLQ

-302 LVINKEQIDIIEL
+302 LVINKEQVDIIEL
-315 TKQAQEQIDIN
+315 TQQAQEQIDIN

-332 TIGIHDHR
+332 AIGIHDHR

-367 SDKEANVE
+367 SDKEANVD

-433 HGGAIKVVSELGKG
+433 HGGTIKVVSELGKG

-454 PLNEKQQIVMG
+454 PLN
-465 KEQDKTL
+465 

>member
-10 LALLIVTLLQGYN
+10 LALFVVTLLQGYN
-23 VSLQYKD
+23 VSLQYKE
-30 YIYNETDKIN
+30 YIYKEIDKIN
-40 SALRISVDIEYA
+40 SALKVSVDEEYA
-52 IRAHKSYNPNK
+52 IRAHQNYNPHK
-63 DGKQRVYYKQMS
+63 DGKQRLYTKIMTD
-75 EEDFL
+75 EDFL

-88 VIRFDEINVQDLRDK
+88 VIRFDEINIQDLRDK

-116 TKDRTTAKGNPI
+116 TKDRLTAKGNPI
-128 NLAKLSQ
+128 NLKKLSQ

-140 LNEDFTYTLLILD
+140 LNEDFSYTLLILD
-153 ENKKVIKSFGQ
+153 ENKKVIKSYGQ
-164 TNNIESWQA
+164 TKDIESWQT

-183 VRFVQAVVDIT
+183 IRFVQAKVDIT
-194 PSSFIINSIWTL
+194 PSSFIINSIETL
-206 ASTILLALIIVFCVG
+206 ISTILLALIIVFCVG
-221 YQMTAIRYKE
+221 YQMTAIRNKE

-260 FIKDYIMDADLQ
+260 FIKDYIKDADLQ

-292 LITSKASESK
+292 LITSKAGESK
-302 LVINKEQIDIIEL
+302 LVINKEQVDIIEL
-315 TKQAQEQIDIN
+315 TQQAQEQIDTN

-367 SDKEANVE
+367 SDKEANVD
-375 VNIKQD
+375 VSIKQD

-433 HGGAIKVVSELGKG
+433 HGGTIKVVSEPGKG

-454 PLNEKQQIVMG
+454 PLN
-465 KEQDKTL
+465 

>member
-1 MKKYYCITI
+1 MKKYYYITI
-10 LALLIVTLLQGYN
+10 LALLVVTLLQGYN
-23 VSLQYKD
+23 VSLQYKE
-30 YIYNETDKIN
+30 YTYKEIDKIN
-40 SALRISVDIEYA
+40 SALKVSVDEEYA
-52 IRAHKSYNPNK
+52 IRAHQIYNPHK

-88 VIRFDEINVQDLRDK
+88 VIRFDEINIQDLRDR

-116 TKDRTTAKGNPI
+116 TKDMLTAKCNPI

-140 LNEDFTYTLLILD
+140 LDENFAYTLLILD
-153 ENKKVIKSFGQ
+153 ENKKTIKSHGP
-164 TNNIESWQA
+164 TKDIDSWQA

-183 VRFVQAVVDIT
+183 IRFVQAVVDIT
-194 PSSFIINSIWTL
+194 PSSFITNSIWTL

-260 FIKDYIMDADLQ
+260 FIKDCIKDADLQ
-272 EMITSSERQIKNLA
+272 EMIASSERQIKNLA

-302 LVINKEQIDIIEL
+302 LVINKEQVDIIEL
-315 TKQAQEQIDIN
+315 TQQAQEQIDTN

-332 TIGIHDHR
+332 AIGIHDHR
-340 EEKALVYADKYLI
+340 EENALVYADKYLI

-433 HGGAIKVVSELGKG
+433 HGGTIKVVSELGKG

-454 PLNEKQQIVMG
+454 PLN
-465 KEQDKTL
+465 

>member
-10 LALLIVTLLQGYN
+10 LTIIVITLLLGYN
-23 VSLQYKD
+23 ISLQHKN
-30 YIYNETDKIN
+30 YIFNETDKIN
-40 SALRISVDIEYA
+40 SELKVTVDEEYA
-52 IRAHKSYNPNK
+52 IRAYQNYTQYK
-63 DGKQRVYYKQMS
+63 DGKQRLYYKDMS

-88 VIRFDEINVQDLRDK
+88 IININEINIQELRDK
-103 GIAETE
+103 GIVETE

-116 TKDRTTAKGNPI
+116 TKDRLTAKGNPI

-140 LNEDFTYTLLILD
+140 LNEGFIYTLLILD
-153 ENKKVIKSFGQ
+153 ENKKVIKSYGQ
-164 TNNIESWQA
+164 TKDIETWQA

-183 VRFVQAVVDIT
+183 IRFVQTRVDIT
-194 PSSFIINSIWTL
+194 PSSFIINSIETL
-206 ASTILLALIIVFCVG
+206 ISTILLALIIVFCVG

-260 FIKDYIMDADLQ
+260 FIKDCIKDADLQ

-302 LVINKEQIDIIEL
+302 LVINKEQVDIIEL
-315 TKQAQEQIDIN
+315 TQQAQEQIDIN

-332 TIGIHDHR
+332 AIGIHDHR
-340 EEKALVYADKYLI
+340 EENALVYADKYLI

-419 YGIGLAMVKYAVKA
+419 YGIGLAMVKYAIKA
-433 HGGAIKVVSELGKG
+433 HGGTIKVVSEPGKG

-454 PLNEKQQIVMG
+454 PLN
-465 KEQDKTL
+465 

>member
-10 LALLIVTLLQGYN
+10 LAIIIITLLQGYN
-23 VSLQYKD
+23 ISLQHKN
-30 YIYNETDKIN
+30 YIFNETDKIN
-40 SALRISVDIEYA
+40 SELKVTVDEEYA
-52 IRAHKSYNPNK
+52 IRAYQNYTQYK
-63 DGKQRVYYKQMS
+63 DGKQRLYYKDMS

-88 VIRFDEINVQDLRDK
+88 IININEINIQELRDK
-103 GIAETE
+103 GIVETE

-116 TKDRTTAKGNPI
+116 TKDRLTAKGNPI
-128 NLAKLSQ
+128 NLKKLSQ

-140 LNEDFTYTLLILD
+140 LNEDFSYTLLILD
-153 ENKKVIKSFGQ
+153 ENKKVIKSYGQ
-164 TNNIESWQA
+164 TKDIETWQA
-173 SKPIAIGLKP
+173 SKPIGIGLKP
-183 VRFVQAVVDIT
+183 IRFVQAKVDIT
-194 PSSFIINSIWTL
+194 PSSFIINSIETL
-206 ASTILLALIIVFCVG
+206 ISTILLALIIVFCVG
-221 YQMTAIRYKE
+221 YQMTAIRNKE

-260 FIKDYIMDADLQ
+260 FIKDYIKDADLQ

-302 LVINKEQIDIIEL
+302 LVINKEQVDIIEL
-315 TKQAQEQIDIN
+315 TQQAQEQIDIN

-332 TIGIHDHR
+332 AIGIHDHR

-367 SDKEANVE
+367 SDREANVD

-433 HGGAIKVVSELGKG
+433 HGGTIKVVSELGKG

-454 PLNEKQQIVMG
+454 PLN
-465 KEQDKTL
+465 

>member
-10 LALLIVTLLQGYN
+10 LALIVVTLLQGYN
-23 VSLQYKD
+23 VSLQYKN
-30 YIYNETDKIN
+30 YIYNEIDKVN
-40 SALRISVDIEYA
+40 LVLKVTVDEEYA
-52 IRAHKSYNPNK
+52 IRAHKNK
-63 DGKQRVYYKQMS
+63 HSHKDKKQRLYTKIMTD
-75 EEDFL
+75 EDFI

-88 VIRFDEINVQDLRDK
+88 VIRFDEINIQDLRDK
-103 GIAETE
+103 GIIETE

-116 TKDRTTAKGNPI
+116 TKDILTTKGNPI
-128 NLAKLSQ
+128 NINKLSQ

-140 LNEDFTYTLLILD
+140 LNDGFTYTLLILD
-153 ENKKVIKSFGQ
+153 ENKKVIKSYGQ
-164 TNNIESWQA
+164 TKDIESWQA

-183 VRFVQAVVDIT
+183 IRFVQARVDIT
-194 PSSFIINSIWTL
+194 PSSFIINTIEAL
-206 ASTILLALIIVFCVG
+206 ISTILLALIIVFCVG
-221 YQMTAIRYKE
+221 YQMTAIRNKE

-260 FIKDYIMDADLQ
+260 FIKDYIKDADLQ

-292 LITSKASESK
+292 LITSKAGESK
-302 LVINKEQIDIIEL
+302 LVINKEQVDIIEL
-315 TKQAQEQIDIN
+315 TQQAQEQIDTN

-367 SDKEANVE
+367 SDKEANVD
-375 VNIKQD
+375 VSIKQD

-433 HGGAIKVVSELGKG
+433 HDGTIKVVSEPGKG

-454 PLNEKQQIVMG
+454 PLN
-465 KEQDKTL
+465 

>member
-1 MKKYYCITI
+1 MKRYYSITI
-10 LALLIVTLLQGYN
+10 LAIIVITLLQGYN
-23 VSLQYKD
+23 ISLQYKD
-30 YIYNETDKIN
+30 YLHYKIEKIN
-40 SALRISVDIEYA
+40 SIFKVAIDEEYA
-52 IRAHKSYNPNK
+52 IRAHKNYNPHK
-63 DGKQRVYYKQMS
+63 DGKQRLYTKLMT
-75 EEDFL
+75 EEDFI

-88 VIRFDEINVQDLRDK
+88 VIRFDEINIQDLRDK

-116 TKDRTTAKGNPI
+116 TKDILTTKGNPI
-128 NLAKLSQ
+128 NLKKLSQ

-140 LNEDFTYTLLILD
+140 LNEDFSYTLLILD
-153 ENKKVIKSFGQ
+153 ENKKVIKSYGQ
-164 TNNIESWQA
+164 TKDIETWQA
-173 SKPIAIGLKP
+173 SKPIGIGLKP
-183 VRFVQAVVDIT
+183 IRFVQAKVNIT

-206 ASTILLALIIVFCVG
+206 VSSILLALIIVFCVG

-260 FIKDYIMDADLQ
+260 FIKDCIKDADMQ
-272 EMITSSERQIKNLA
+272 EMISSSERQIKNLA
-286 NTIKTI
+286 NTIKII

-302 LVINKEQIDIIEL
+302 LVINKEQVDIIEL
-315 TKQAQEQIDIN
+315 TQQAQEQIDIN

-332 TIGIHDHR
+332 AICIHDHR
-340 EEKALVYADKYLI
+340 EENALVYADKYLI

-367 SDKEANVE
+367 SDKEANVDID
-375 VNIKQD
+375 IKQD
-381 EHFTI
+381 EYFTI

-433 HGGAIKVVSELGKG
+433 HGGTIKVVSEPGKG

-454 PLNEKQQIVMG
+454 PLN
-465 KEQDKTL
+465 

>member
-1 MKKYYCITI
+1 MII
-10 LALLIVTLLQGYN
+10 TLLQGYN
-23 VSLQYKD
+23 ISLQHKN
-30 YIYNETDKIN
+30 YIFNKTDKIN
-40 SALRISVDIEYA
+40 SELKVTVDEEYA
-52 IRAHKSYNPNK
+52 IRAYQNYTQYK
-63 DGKQRVYYKQMS
+63 DGKQRLYYKDMS

-88 VIRFDEINVQDLRDK
+88 IININEINIQELRDK
-103 GIAETE
+103 GIVETE

-116 TKDRTTAKGNPI
+116 TKDRLTAKGNPI
-128 NLAKLSQ
+128 NLKKLSQ

-140 LNEDFTYTLLILD
+140 LNEDFSYTLLILD
-153 ENKKVIKSFGQ
+153 ENKKVIKSYGQ
-164 TNNIESWQA
+164 TKDIETWQA

-183 VRFVQAVVDIT
+183 IRFVQAKVDIT
-194 PSSFIINSIWTL
+194 PSSFIRNSIETL
-206 ASTILLALIIVFCVG
+206 ISTILLALIIVFCVG

-260 FIKDYIMDADLQ
+260 FIKDSIKDADLQ
-272 EMITSSERQIKNLA
+272 EMIDSSERQIKNLA

-332 TIGIHDHR
+332 AIGIHDHR
-340 EEKALVYADKYLI
+340 EENALVYADKYLI

-433 HGGAIKVVSELGKG
+433 HGGTIKVVSELGKG

-454 PLNEKQQIVMG
+454 PLNEKQ
-465 KEQDKTL
+465 

>member
-10 LALLIVTLLQGYN
+10 LALLVVTLLQGYN
-23 VSLQYKD
+23 VSLQYKE
-30 YIYNETDKIN
+30 YIYKEIDKIN
-40 SALRISVDIEYA
+40 SALKVSVDEEYA
-52 IRAHKSYNPNK
+52 IRAHQNYNPHK
-63 DGKQRVYYKQMS
+63 DGKQRLYTKIMTD
-75 EEDFL
+75 EDFL
-80 KAKPKKED
+80 KAKPEKED
-88 VIRFDEINVQDLRDK
+88 VIRFDEINIQDLRDK

-116 TKDRTTAKGNPI
+116 TKDRLTAKGNPI
-128 NLAKLSQ
+128 NLAKLSR

-140 LNEDFTYTLLILD
+140 LNEGFTYTLLILD
-153 ENKKVIKSFGQ
+153 ENKKAIKSYGQ
-164 TNNIESWQA
+164 TKDIETWQA

-183 VRFVQAVVDIT
+183 IRFVQAKVDIT
-194 PSSFIINSIWTL
+194 PSSFIINSIETL
-206 ASTILLALIIVFCVG
+206 ISTILLALIIVFCVG

-332 TIGIHDHR
+332 AIGIHDHR

-367 SDKEANVE
+367 SDKEANVDID
-375 VNIKQD
+375 IKQD

-433 HGGAIKVVSELGKG
+433 HGGTIKVVSEPGKG

-454 PLNEKQQIVMG
+454 PLN
-465 KEQDKTL
+465 